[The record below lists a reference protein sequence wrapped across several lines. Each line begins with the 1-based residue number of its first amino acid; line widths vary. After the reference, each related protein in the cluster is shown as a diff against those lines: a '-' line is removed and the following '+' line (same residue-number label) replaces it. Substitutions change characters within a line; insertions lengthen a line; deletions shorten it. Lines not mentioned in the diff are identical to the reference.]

1 MIPME
6 ADAQHMNKKSYFGTG
21 VVKKVTARPEQK
33 MLEAFV
39 QIDLKD
45 QMNTQGDNKQKVP
58 Q

>member
-45 QMNTQGDNKQKVP
+45 QMNT
-58 Q
+58 